1 MQAAV
6 LLMLS
11 VAVCSGAIARA
22 PQLVHKTNPAYT
34 REARDAAIEGTV
46 VLYAE
51 IGTDGR
57 AHNMQVIQGLGYGL
71 DARAMECVRHWRFR
85 PATEDGVPV
94 SKAAVIE
101 VNFRLK
107 DGAARPVWV

>member
-6 LLMLS
+6 LLVLALAAFPGGD
-11 VAVCSGAIARA
+11 VRA

-57 AHNMQVIQGLGYGL
+57 AHNMQVIRGLGYGL
-71 DARAMECVRHWRFR
+71 DARAMECVRQWRFR
-85 PATEDGVPV
+85 PATEDGVRV
-94 SKAAVIE
+94 TKAAVIE

-107 DGAARPVWV
+107 DRAARPVWV